1 MCVPM
6 LLGAAGAAGAGATAA
21 GAAATATAGLG
32 ALQTL
37 GTIVSI
43 GGTLMSGLS
52 ASRAANQNVALI
64 EQQKQTEAQINA
76 VEDHR
81 SRLKFMSSIRQ
92 QTSELAARGVSLD
105 SPTAVMLG
113 QNAAREM
120 SYESQAVRSGGQAR
134 QAELSAEQRALRA
147 RGRSALFKG
156 GLSAAGTLL
165 DAAPDLWPSLMR

>member
-1 MCVPM
+1 MCIPA
-6 LLGAAGAAGAGATAA
+6 LLGALGAVGAGGATAA
-21 GAAATATAGLG
+21 GAAAGAGLAG
-32 ALQTL
+32 LQTL

-43 GGTLMSGLS
+43 GGTLMSGIT
-52 ASRAANQNVALI
+52 ASQAAKQNVALI

-81 SRLKFMSSIRQ
+81 SRMKFMSSIRQ
-92 QTSELAARGVSLD
+92 QTAELAARGVSLD

-113 QNAAREM
+113 QTAAREM
-120 SYESQAVRSGGQAR
+120 SFESQAVRAGGQAR

-147 RGRSALFKG
+147 RGRSALFQG

-165 DAAPDLWPSLMR
+165 DAAPDIWPSLLR